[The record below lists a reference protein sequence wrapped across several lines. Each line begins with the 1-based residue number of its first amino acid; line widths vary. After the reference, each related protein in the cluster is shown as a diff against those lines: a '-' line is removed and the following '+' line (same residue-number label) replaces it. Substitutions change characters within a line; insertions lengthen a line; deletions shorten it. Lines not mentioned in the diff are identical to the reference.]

1 MKTGA
6 HASNPNNLYNG
17 TEKTRI
23 RTQLGVQTNGPAN
36 HCQIP
41 IAFQTAKE
49 CSENSTVDNTILIG
63 QHSQKKADT
72 RSSTVKQMQTAKS
85 NSRKYVSV
93 DPGKCTG
100 CGICEYACTLE
111 KCEQW
116 NPLKSRIRV
125 LRFTPLLNAAMT
137 CRFCKDAPCV
147 KACPEKALTQS
158 ETSGLLILNER
169 KCNGCDWCI
178 QACPHGGITLD
189 PDKRIAITC
198 DLCDGEP
205 KCIEFCPE
213 EALELVSDDEA
224 TEKKWS
230 TALEKLPA
238 ETERLTNI
246 VKKRDWTSM
255 LADAEKRAK
264 KTAEKLEAINK
275 RQNSLQKH

>member
-1 MKTGA
+1 MTS
-6 HASNPNNLYNG
+6 SN
-17 TEKTRI
+17 
-23 RTQLGVQTNGPAN
+23 
-36 HCQIP
+36 
-41 IAFQTAKE
+41 
-49 CSENSTVDNTILIG
+49 
-63 QHSQKKADT
+63 
-72 RSSTVKQMQTAKS
+72 S
-85 NSRKYVSV
+85 NSRRYVSV
-93 DPGKCTG
+93 DPAKCTG

-111 KCEQW
+111 KTEKW

-147 KACPEKALTQS
+147 KACPEKALIQADQT
-158 ETSGLLILNER
+158 GLLMLDER

-189 PDKRIAITC
+189 ADAGIAIAC

-224 TEKKWS
+224 TEKKW
-230 TALEKLPA
+230 TAAIEKLPA
-238 ETERLTNI
+238 ETEKLTNT
-246 VKKRDWTSM
+246 VKKRDWASM
-255 LADAEKRAK
+255 MKDAEKRAK

-275 RQNSLQKH
+275 RQAAREKP